1 MWPRISRHWR
11 RIATDHSMQ
20 PRPESATGSAFP
32 LSLSYMGYCYAGTI
46 DRQVFVRFVYYFR
59 RCYGIAAV
67 VLYAVEQV
75 VAATPQL
82 IIVLFCKYIDTVLI
96 RLQSCATASTSTY
109 VHYSHYS
116 YTKGMRYSVTL
127 QNCDHVLKGRT
138 QTTIVGSWFTGFFGL
153 RCAAQHM
160 MCLPETFT
168 W

>member
-1 MWPRISRHWR
+1 MWPRISRV
-11 RIATDHSMQ
+11 IDGVLLQTTVCNLGQ
-20 PRPESATGSAFP
+20 NPRPEVLFP

-138 QTTIVGSWFTGFFGL
+138 QTTIVGS
-153 RCAAQHM
+153 
-160 MCLPETFT
+160 
-168 W
+168 